1 MPDGEHQVVFGGGM
15 AFRSGES
22 DSVFTGPRYRYGI
35 TDRLELN
42 LLGLGYRMPLGRHS
56 EVRVR
61 ANFLGFVTRR
71 FEAAY
76 SGDPREM
83 GYKNENATFYMSGI
97 TTRTDLGNDV
107 TAFASL
113 SVGGYYST
121 LYGTNV
127 NGGKLSGAFV
137 YDGYGGGQL
146 SFALPFAVSH
156 GVEHDNR
163 EETTGS
169 ITLGGYDTS
178 GTDAP
183 IVSVRVT
190 KQFDLFAAPFVRFD
204 LQDYDI
210 TAGILSGLD
219 WHWD

>member
-1 MPDGEHQVVFGGGM
+1 M
-15 AFRSGES
+15 AFRSGEL
-22 DSVFTGPRYRYGI
+22 DRVFTGPRYRYGI

-61 ANFLGFVTRR
+61 ANFIGFVTRT

-83 GYKNENATFYMSGI
+83 GGKSENATFYVSGI

-107 TAFASL
+107 TAFANL

-127 NGGKLSGAFV
+127 KGATLSGAFV

-156 GVEHDNR
+156 GVEHDDR
-163 EETTGS
+163 EETTGA
-169 ITLGGYDTS
+169 ITLGGYDNS
-178 GTDAP
+178 GADAP
-183 IVSVRVT
+183 MASVRVT
-190 KQFDLFAAPFVRFD
+190 KQLDLFAAPFVRFD
-204 LQDYDI
+204 VQDFEL
-210 TAGILSGLD
+210 TAGVFTGFD
-219 WHWD
+219 WHWK